1 MSKKHQDL
9 KSLRRLALDQGWRV
23 VRTSRGEMW
32 YPPQKDRPAVT
43 VHLTPSDHR
52 AHLNMIAQL
61 RRSGLDV

>member
-1 MSKKHQDL
+1 MSKKHLSL
-9 KSLRRLALDQGWRV
+9 KELRREALAQGWRV

-32 YPPQKDRPAVT
+32 YPPSKDLPAVT
-43 VHLTPSDHR
+43 VHLTPSDPR